1 MKEFFAQIYEL
12 GGFVYF
18 DAFSND
24 MYQHNLYFQIFLWLI
39 ATVLIFT
46 VLYYKILDRPK
57 LAKVYWWLLI
67 PVLFS
72 GIISFLTAYGI
83 ASNSLASIYSE
94 AGQQIPN
101 YSTELFSFACLN
113 SFFAAILTVV
123 FSIIIKGFSTNLT
136 KVPF

>member
-1 MKEFFAQIYEL
+1 MKEFFANIYEF
-12 GGFVYF
+12 GGFAYF

-24 MYQHNLYFQIFLWLI
+24 MYQHNLYFPIFIYLI
-39 ATVLIFT
+39 ITDVVFIGI
-46 VLYYKILDRPK
+46 YYKILDRPK
-57 LAKVYWWLLI
+57 LAKIYWWVLI

-72 GIISFLTAYGI
+72 SVISFLVAYSTV
-83 ASNSLASIYSE
+83 SNALSSIYSE

-113 SFFAAILTVV
+113 SIFAVVLTII
-123 FSIIIKGFSTNLT
+123 FSIIIKGLSTNLT

>member
-1 MKEFFAQIYEL
+1 MKEFFANIYEL
-12 GGFVYF
+12 GGFAYF

-24 MYQHNLYFQIFLWLI
+24 MYQHNLYFQIFIGLI

-57 LAKVYWWLLI
+57 LAKVSWWILI

-83 ASNSLASIYSE
+83 ASNSLVSIYSE

-101 YSTELFSFACLN
+101 YSTELISFAFLN
-113 SFFAAILTVV
+113 SFFAVILTVV